1 MPKFSLP
8 GKREVITTTNFFSN
22 LCTGL
27 RYNNLYS
34 TLTPSE
40 SDTSSAPAGQSCAV
54 RSFVLQPRPW
64 QHCPTRSRAAHLRRL
79 HRTSCSW
86 RGSQTSPCTHATA
99 DSWFWCE
106 FTSVLKGFRA
116 TGLGEPAFRSLKM
129 LFHFGV
135 WTESILFGLTWN
147 LFWAVEGLR
156 RIWDTAFLAETK
168 HPNFPPPS
176 QDKEN
181 VLILFNT
188 PKKIKANTTKTRK
201 RLPFFSPPVF

>member
-99 DSWFWCE
+99 DSCGFGANLHQCSKVSELQVLENLHLDLWRCF
-106 FTSVLKGFRA
+106 FTSVS
-116 TGLGEPAFRSLKM
+116 EPKVFCLDW
-129 LFHFGV
+129 L
-135 WTESILFGLTWN
+135 EIYFGLWR
-147 LFWAVEGLR
+147 A
-156 RIWDTAFLAETK
+156 
-168 HPNFPPPS
+168 
-176 QDKEN
+176 
-181 VLILFNT
+181 
-188 PKKIKANTTKTRK
+188 
-201 RLPFFSPPVF
+201 